1 MSRKVE
7 RSPKLIQNVF
17 VLLLL
22 SVFACMST
30 LLVTMGAQ
38 VYRATVDRADTNNS
52 TRIMNQ
58 VVRSAVWAEDG
69 GELLIEDFPS
79 LGLKTLSIRNDY
91 DGDIYYKRLY
101 AKDGF
106 LWESFTSAEREFDGD
121 SGESLCEIAGF
132 EPSLDG
138 KMLTVAL
145 TAIDGTSSTIEMY
158 LRAGGA
164 EK

>member
-1 MSRKVE
+1 MSKKVE

-38 VYRATVDRADTNNS
+38 VYRSTVDRADRNNA

-69 GELLIEDFPS
+69 GEVLIEEFPE
-79 LGLKTLSIRNDY
+79 LGIRTLSVRNDY

-101 AKDGF
+101 CSEGY
-106 LWESFTSAEREFDGD
+106 LWESFTSAERTFEGD
-121 SGESLCEIAGF
+121 SGESLCELSGF
-132 EPSLDG
+132 EPSING

-145 TAIDGTSSTIEMY
+145 TAIDGTQSTIEMY

-164 EK
+164 DE